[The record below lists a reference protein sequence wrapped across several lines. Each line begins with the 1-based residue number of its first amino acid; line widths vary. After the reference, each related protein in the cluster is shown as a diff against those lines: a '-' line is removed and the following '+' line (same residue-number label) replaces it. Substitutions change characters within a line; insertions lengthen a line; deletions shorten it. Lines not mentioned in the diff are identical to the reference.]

1 MGELLGELT
10 GLVWREDCLAC
21 GRAGTPR
28 AVAGVALCRVCAL
41 QLRGEPTRVADTASP
56 PVFAAGPYGG
66 AYRGVVLAAKEH
78 LRPEAVQ
85 VAGAVLAGTVR
96 HLVARGLV
104 TDPRLAPV
112 VLLPAPTTRRAARDR
127 GGCVVERSAVVAARD
142 LGGGTHV
149 VATATLASGARDSVG
164 LGRGERQAN
173 IASNLHIDDVAVRR
187 AGRLLRTPGAVA
199 CIVDDVTTTG
209 ATVARF
215 ATALAARGVVPAVAV
230 VLAQA

>member
-1 MGELLGELT
+1 MLGELT

-28 AVAGVALCRVCAL
+28 AVAGVALCRTCAL
-41 QLRGEPTRVADTASP
+41 QLRGAPSRVADTESP

-66 AYRGVVLAAKEH
+66 AYRGVVLAAKER

-142 LGGGTHV
+142 LGGGTRV
-149 VATATLASGARDSVG
+149 VPTATLAAGTRDSVG
-164 LGRGERQAN
+164 LGRAERQAN
-173 IASNLHIDDVAVRR
+173 IASNLRIDDVAVRS